1 MTLMDQKNNVS
12 DASDTKEHRA
22 EVNNAIQESK
32 NNVAKFGKVNDT
44 SFASV

>member
-1 MTLMDQKNNVS
+1 MDQKNNVS
-12 DASDTKEHRA
+12 DASDTKKYRA

-32 NNVAKFGKVNDT
+32 NNVAKISKVNDT